1 MNLLNSISN
10 EQEKKRRPQSTDTW
24 SHCNF
29 PVTTWVPCSAPVNGE
44 AIQTRKLKQH
54 HFTSTFLRSV
64 WPKYHQPPATLAGM
78 NEKETEI
85 WVEIL
90 ARFKGWTEAR
100 SYAESFKIN
109 GVTGCVLPYLS
120 VKALRSELGIL
131 KLGHRLE
138 IIAAIE
144 NSELTLINPS
154 IVSIRPDAFFKSA
167 KNFTKSNSRLTKK
180 SETTN
185 LNEKEVRKWLAEIP
199 RRSSTS
205 LNSRDSSI
213 SCGSTSSET
222 NLTRD
227 QDPQKL
233 PMFKECEIWRPKD
246 DMVFRYG
253 MNSVSKNSVISKSKN
268 WSIPPIELPPAMPGF
283 EGKKEV
289 DDLTME
295 FVRGGQERL
304 STILSNAKSEITAS
318 SGCKPLKKCWG
329 SLTVE
334 EVGGT

>member
-154 IVSIRPDAFFKSA
+154 IVSIRPDTFFKSA
-167 KNFTKSNSRLTKK
+167 INFSKSYSQLAKK
-180 SETTN
+180 CDTN
-185 LNEKEVRKWLAEIP
+185 LNEREVRKWLAEIP
-199 RRSSTS
+199 RKSST
-205 LNSRDSSI
+205 LLKSRDSSI
-213 SCGSTSSET
+213 SCGSASSET

-227 QDPQKL
+227 QDSQKNR
-233 PMFKECEIWRPKD
+233 MFEECEIWRPKD
-246 DMVFRYG
+246 DMIFRSG
-253 MNSVSKNSVISKSKN
+253 INFVDHNSVISKSKN
-268 WSIPPIELPPAMPGF
+268 SSIPPIELPPAIPGWD
-283 EGKKEV
+283 GKNEV

-295 FVRGGQERL
+295 FVRGGEERL
-304 STILSNAKSEITAS
+304 STIFSNAKSEITAS
-318 SGCKPLKKCWG
+318 CGCKPQKKCWG

-334 EVGGT
+334 EVGRT